1 MKQREYRM
9 INFTHFGI
17 FNIDNLEFLLP
28 EKSDFR
34 EFMNPVT
41 GKTIH
46 VYFRVSE
53 NEYRFTITLVK
64 ESQRLQELAEQAYSV
79 NLFDSVPAWCIPPK
93 RLEGARTEAWACG
106 YGIKNG
112 EGLRIYKVFFE
123 GSESPVCL
131 TFSARPDSYKAG
143 VEVFQE
149 IARSFRVFTKN
160 QSEKLLSDRI

>member
-1 MKQREYRM
+1 MVESTR
-9 INFTHFGI
+9 FGM
-17 FNIDNLEFLLP
+17 FRIDNMSMLLP
-28 EKSDFR
+28 ENSRYNLFENPSKGKS
-34 EFMNPVT
+34 
-41 GKTIH
+41 IH
-46 VYFRVSE
+46 VIFYVSGSE
-53 NEYRFTITLVK
+53 CRFTIASVREQHK
-64 ESQRLQELAEQAYSV
+64 PQVLAEQAYSI